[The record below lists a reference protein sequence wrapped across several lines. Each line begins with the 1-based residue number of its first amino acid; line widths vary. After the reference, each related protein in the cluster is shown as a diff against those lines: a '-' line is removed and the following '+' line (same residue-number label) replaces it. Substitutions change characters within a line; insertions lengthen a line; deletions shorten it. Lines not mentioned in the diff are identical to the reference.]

1 MSQFLQTTDPTVL
14 ALAMISIQILV
25 VVGIAK
31 LIQRCLL
38 CHSAAWQHFVWVAV
52 VCSIALAIP
61 LQALLPSQTIG
72 LPGGDTGT
80 VPFSNNVAK
89 GELQPVVRP
98 EVIVDEGVYLR
109 ESPRM
114 GASFTS
120 EIIEDG
126 LSQFEISDWPDG
138 ESTVQLPA
146 QAASAESNLSSIGAA
161 PEPLVVAATVDE
173 GTLPTIGALKYNWIT
188 LAVGCYGLVVFVL
201 LVRLS
206 AAWLSLRWTAVEP
219 LKSNRALHIAKA
231 VAKEVGLTAMPMIG
245 TNGRIRTPMAFGVL
259 RPTVVLPDDFL
270 AWSTERQRIVLLHE
284 FNHVKRHDGAWD
296 LLSHFVSLVYWFH
309 PAVRYA
315 GQQLRA
321 SREMAT
327 DAAVV
332 NHGVDPARYA
342 NELLEIAM
350 TSSGEP
356 GQSLTMGMPMAGGQE
371 LTNRIKRVLNAG
383 PERSPHGFI
392 ARWGFRS
399 AIAMVFLGI
408 VGTSVQFSFA
418 KNEAVVPMDQSKVE
432 PAMRPV
438 RSMGVVGG
446 IVDNA
451 MPTIETESIPRE
463 MVKEPAQE
471 ATSDDQSRFVAR
483 PQDSESA
490 WKESASIYERL
501 ANVEPRSLVG
511 KAVGGVKEVTVS
523 GVVRDQKGNPV
534 SGALV
539 ALRDRRALSSRGKP
553 EINDIYGKVVSNA
566 AGEFRFEQ
574 VPVERS
580 FDRLQVL
587 AAIEGGEIGWKSISL
602 RQNTKVGG
610 LRIDLIPSVPMTG
623 RVVDENGKPVS
634 GVRMHLSSLSQET
647 GASRRKYLGLTD
659 RLISPTTYS
668 DADGRYV
675 FPFVPEGFAASV
687 THIHAEYAN
696 YGSFIRCAKD
706 KENRFFDKW
715 LRDRSIVSVEN
726 GGDIVLKQGVLI
738 GGRVLDANSNPIQNV
753 SVSIGDIGQST
764 TTNDRGEFR
773 LRSIADK
780 FDFEKRVA
788 LGLKFSK
795 PKEDVQVDS
804 GEYRVAYV
812 DWREIVDQTAKIQF
826 VKPAVF
832 TGRVLEA
839 KTREPIPGVS
849 VATAVPTKTGVGMTE
864 AASQTDQNGEYR
876 IVARNPGTVTV
887 VLQGVIPGYSGFAE
901 GFSDEGMRNIEVK
914 PGTTTELGT
923 ILMKPIAPVAV
934 KVVDSHHRPL
944 EGINVE
950 SVKYSG
956 GNWPSYYPNVAASKD
971 ANARA
976 LLTARYLLA
985 NRHATLSQ
993 AAATTGADGK
1003 TILSPAFE
1011 LPQGGLLIAKGVV
1024 DGKLWMGEAIAN
1036 TRGQPTT
1043 VVVQP
1048 ATRLGG
1054 KVTCEGR
1061 PLEGVVLKVESS
1073 YRTIET
1079 TTGNGGLNLWHAVG
1093 TVATDADGAYTLPV
1107 SKANFAG
1114 EIATYRVRVESGV
1127 PNTQATTVSRG
1138 ATFDGAEF
1146 RHDIKFQLGKGVI
1159 AGNVVGMN
1167 GEPLSDVK
1175 VMVRR
1180 SGPRGAR
1187 VAPERLFENAH
1198 VQTDADGKFVL
1209 RGLPEGIE
1217 LRIETF
1223 RPGQMK
1229 RDNANAKYYDSKQT
1243 VRVGTI
1249 DLKIKLEVDLQ
1260 D

>member
-1 MSQFLQTTDPTVL
+1 MSQFLQTTDPTLL

-38 CHSAAWQHFVWVAV
+38 RHSAARQHFVWVAV

-61 LQALLPSQTIG
+61 LQAWLPSQTIG
-72 LPGGDTGT
+72 LPGGDLAT
-80 VPFSNNVAK
+80 VPFSKNVAK
-89 GELQPVVRP
+89 GERQPVIRP
-98 EVIVDEGVYLR
+98 EVIVDEGVSLR
-109 ESPRM
+109 ESRRM
-114 GASFTS
+114 GANFTS
-120 EIIEDG
+120 DRNEDG
-126 LSQFEISDWPDG
+126 LGQFEISDWPDG

-146 QAASAESNLSSIGAA
+146 QAASAESDLCSTGAA
-161 PEPLVVAATVDE
+161 PEPLVVPATVYE

-188 LAVGCYGLVVFVL
+188 LAVGCYGLVAFVL

-219 LKSNRALHIAKA
+219 LKSNRALHIAKG
-231 VAKEVGLTAMPMIG
+231 VAKEVGLTAMPKIG

-259 RPTVVLPDDFL
+259 RPTVVLPDDFA

-284 FNHVKRHDGAWD
+284 FSHVKRRDGAWD
-296 LLSHFVSLVYWFH
+296 LLSHIVSLVYWFH

-342 NELLEIAM
+342 SELLEIAM

-356 GQSLTMGMPMAGGQE
+356 GRSLTMGMPMAGRQE
-371 LTNRIKRVLNAG
+371 LANRIKRVLKAE
-383 PERSPHGFI
+383 PERSSHGFI
-392 ARWGFRS
+392 ARWIFRS

-408 VGTSVQFSFA
+408 VGSSIQFSFA
-418 KNEAVVPMDQSKVE
+418 ENEAVVSMVQSEVE
-432 PAMRPV
+432 PALRPV
-438 RSMGVVGG
+438 GAMGVAGG

-451 MPTIETESIPRE
+451 VPTIETDSIPMDTVE
-463 MVKEPAQE
+463 EPVPE
-471 ATSDDQSRFVAR
+471 ATSVDQSRFVAR

-490 WKESASIYERL
+490 WKKSASIYERL

-511 KAVGGVKEVTVS
+511 KAVGQVKEVTVS
-523 GVVRDQKGNPV
+523 GVVRDQTGNPV

-539 ALRDRRALSSRGKP
+539 ALRDRRALSSRGKS
-553 EINDIYGKVVSNA
+553 EINDIFEKVVSNA

-580 FDRLQVL
+580 LERLEVL
-587 AAIEGGEIGWKSISL
+587 AAIEGGKIGWMNVSL

-610 LRIDLIPSVPMTG
+610 LRIDLVPSVPMTG
-623 RVVDENGKPVS
+623 RVVDENGKPIA

-668 DADGRYV
+668 DAEGRYV

-687 THIHAEYAN
+687 SHIHPEYAN
-696 YGSFIRCAKD
+696 DGSFIRCARD
-706 KENRFFDKW
+706 KENLFFSQW
-715 LRDRSIVSVEN
+715 LTDRKIKSVEN
-726 GGDIVLKQGVLI
+726 GEDIVLERGSFV
-738 GGRVLDANSNPIQNV
+738 GGRILNADSTPIKNV
-753 SVSIGDIGQST
+753 SVKLLDRVGQST
-764 TTNDRGEFR
+764 MTDDKGEFR
-773 LRSIADK
+773 FLSIADTHAPDK
-780 FDFEKRVA
+780 KIR
-788 LGLKFSK
+788 LGLEFNK
-795 PKEDVQVDS
+795 PAPGALDDS
-804 GEYRVAYV
+804 RDYRVANV
-812 DWREIVDQTAKIQF
+812 EWKELVAQTAKIQF
-826 VKPAVF
+826 VKPAIF
-832 TGRVLEA
+832 IGRVLEV
-839 KTREPIPGVS
+839 KTRNPIPNVHLR
-849 VATAVPTKTGVGMTE
+849 VNFGMSMSS
-864 AASQTDQNGEYR
+864 AQTDENGEYR
-876 IVARNPGTVTV
+876 IEANMPGTISIE
-887 VLQGVIPGYSGFAE
+887 LPAIAPGYSGLAE
-901 GFSDEGMRNIEVK
+901 GFSDSGMNNIVIE

-934 KVVDSHHRPL
+934 LVVDSQQRPQA
-944 EGINVE
+944 GFDVRY
-950 SVKYSG
+950 VKYSG
-956 GNWPSYYPNVAASKD
+956 GNWVSNDASIKNVRD

-985 NRHATLSQ
+985 NRHSVFPQ
-993 AAATTGADGK
+993 AVATTGADGK
-1003 TILSPAFE
+1003 ASLSPVFE
-1011 LPQGGLLIAKGVV
+1011 MSQGGLLLAKGEVN
-1024 DGKLWMGEAIAN
+1024 GKLWMGEAIAN

-1061 PLEGVVLKVESS
+1061 PLEGVVLKVDSS

-1079 TTGNGGLNLWHAVG
+1079 TTGNGGLNLWRAVG
-1093 TVATDADGAYTLPV
+1093 TVATDADGEYTLPV

-1146 RHDIKFQLGKGVI
+1146 RHDIKFQLGKGTI
-1159 AGNVVGMN
+1159 AGTVVGMN

-1180 SGPRGAR
+1180 SGHRGAR
-1187 VAPERLFENAH
+1187 VAPERLFENPH

-1209 RGLPEGIE
+1209 RGLPEGID
-1217 LRIETF
+1217 LHIETF